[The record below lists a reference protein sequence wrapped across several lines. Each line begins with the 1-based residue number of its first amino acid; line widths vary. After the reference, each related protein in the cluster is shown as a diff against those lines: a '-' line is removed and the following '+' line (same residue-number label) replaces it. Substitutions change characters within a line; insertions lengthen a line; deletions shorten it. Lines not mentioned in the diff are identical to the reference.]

1 MRDSAAV
8 IDFRQRQAEEP
19 RRTPM
24 GRVRGSDAGRV
35 PGEVEMTTVTLR
47 LPDDTCQ
54 RLKQLAASRGI
65 SLNKLLEE
73 LGTAGLAEH
82 DAETR
87 FRAMARSAERRRAM
101 AVLDRLDAVDREG
114 AG

>member
-1 MRDSAAV
+1 
-8 IDFRQRQAEEP
+8 
-19 RRTPM
+19 
-24 GRVRGSDAGRV
+24 
-35 PGEVEMTTVTLR
+35 MTTATLR

-73 LGTAGLAEH
+73 LGTAALAAH

-87 FRAMARSAERRRAM
+87 FRAMAAFGDRRRAM
-101 AVLDRLDAVDREG
+101 DVLDRLDALDREG